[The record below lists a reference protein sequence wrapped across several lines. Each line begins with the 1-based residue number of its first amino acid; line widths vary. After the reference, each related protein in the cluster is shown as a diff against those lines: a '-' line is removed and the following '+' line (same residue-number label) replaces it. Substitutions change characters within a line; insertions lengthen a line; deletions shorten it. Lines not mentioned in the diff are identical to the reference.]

1 MSLGWMQHVKAALAH
16 LNPQEV
22 RDLAERPVTIGL
34 HADSELSYFHM
45 EKFFAPN
52 QVSAAKR
59 AELAGLIHR
68 AGAAP
73 DGASDIEVY
82 AEDIPRQRHG
92 FSFSFHHPEQT
103 VRHILHGH
111 PELAIALARQVY
123 PFRAPVVDAV
133 IKKISREN
141 AIFSLATALPDVFP
155 LLSLPWAA
163 GEFASDTAVLTANQ
177 IRMAFLIA
185 GASDRAVGYREQRA
199 EVASIIAG
207 AFGWR
212 AIARELVGM
221 IPMGGGLLPKAAVA
235 YAGTRVAGLS
245 LERLYRIG
253 YGYTLEERR
262 AAYGDALERGKQI
275 ASGLLNSIRT
285 RRAVTS

>member
-1 MSLGWMQHVKAALAH
+1 MSLAWMQHVKAALAH

-22 RDLAERPVTIGL
+22 RDLAERPLTIGL
-34 HADSELSYFHM
+34 HAGAELSYFHM
-45 EKFFAPN
+45 ETFFAPN
-52 QVSAAKR
+52 RISAAKR
-59 AELAGLIHR
+59 AELTGVIQR

-73 DGASDIEVY
+73 DGKFDIDVY
-82 AEDIPRQRHG
+82 AEDIPRPRHG
-92 FSFSFHHPEQT
+92 FSFSFQHPERT
-103 VRHILHGH
+103 VRHILHSH
-111 PELAIALARQVY
+111 PKLAIPLASQVY

-133 IKKISREN
+133 IKKVSREN
-141 AIFSLATALPDVFP
+141 AVFSLATALPDVFP

-185 GASDRAVGYREQRA
+185 GASDHAVGYRQQRA

-221 IPMGGGLLPKAAVA
+221 IPLGGGLLPKAAVA

-253 YGYTLEERR
+253 YGYTVEERR

-275 ASGLLNSIRT
+275 ASGLLNNIRG
-285 RRAVTS
+285 RQAITS

>member
-1 MSLGWMQHVKAALAH
+1 MKHVKAALAH

-34 HADSELSYFHM
+34 HADNELSYFQM
-45 EKFFAPN
+45 ETFFAPS
-52 QVSAAKR
+52 QVSTGKR
-59 AELAGLIHR
+59 VELAGLIHR
-68 AGAAP
+68 AGSTS

-82 AEDIPRQRHG
+82 AEDILRPRHG
-92 FSFSFHHPEQT
+92 FSFSFHHPERT

-111 PELAIALARQVY
+111 PEFAIALARQVY

-177 IRMAFLIA
+177 IRMAFLIG

-199 EVASIIAG
+199 EVASLIAG

-275 ASGLLNSIRT
+275 ASGLLNSIRG
-285 RRAVTS
+285 RRAITS